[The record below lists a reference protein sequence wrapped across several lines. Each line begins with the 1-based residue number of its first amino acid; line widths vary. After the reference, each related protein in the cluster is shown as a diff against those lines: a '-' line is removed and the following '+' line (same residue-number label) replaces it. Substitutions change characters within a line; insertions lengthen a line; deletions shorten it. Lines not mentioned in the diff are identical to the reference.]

1 MFTSIKLVYNA
12 DTKYS
17 LIEGHNFVFNISIVD
32 NFERKTAGDN
42 RVKPKLLIKLWIAKI
57 CKDIQIDITGYL
69 SMIDI

>member
-12 DTKYS
+12 DTKCS

-42 RVKPKLLIKLWIAKI
+42 RVKTQVTDKAVDSKNM
-57 CKDIQIDITGYL
+57 QGY
-69 SMIDI
+69 SN